1 MEAYTTHQG
10 IVMPLNRANV
20 NTDDIIP
27 AEYLKSIE
35 RTGFGDKLFAKW
47 RYIDGNIGQDNPD
60 FVINLP
66 RYKNATVLLVGDNFG
81 CGSSREHAPWALD
94 EYGFKTIIGTSFAD
108 IFYNNSFNNGML
120 LITLDEATIQELF
133 SEVEATSGY
142 QLKVDLAE
150 QFLTTPSGRML
161 RFDIDGFRKEALLQ
175 GLDAIG
181 RTLSHL
187 DEIREYEQRR
197 EQEVPW
203 VISAR

>member
-47 RYIDGNIGQDNPD
+47 RYIDGNIGQDDAD
-60 FVINLP
+60 FVLNQP
-66 RYKNATVLLVGDNFG
+66 RYKNATILLAGDNFG
-81 CGSSREHAPWALD
+81 CGSSREHAPWSLD
-94 EYGFKTIIGTSFAD
+94 EYGFKTIISTSFAD

-120 LITLDEATIQELF
+120 LITLDEASVQELF
-133 SEVEATSGY
+133 SEVEANEGY
-142 QLKVDLAE
+142 ELKVDLDG
-150 QFLTTPSGRML
+150 QSITTPAGHVL
-161 RFDIDGFRKEALLQ
+161 PFEIDGFRKEALLQ

-181 RTLSHL
+181 RTLYHQK
-187 DEIREYEQRR
+187 EIEAYEERR
-197 EQEVPW
+197 KQEVSW
-203 VISAR
+203 IFD